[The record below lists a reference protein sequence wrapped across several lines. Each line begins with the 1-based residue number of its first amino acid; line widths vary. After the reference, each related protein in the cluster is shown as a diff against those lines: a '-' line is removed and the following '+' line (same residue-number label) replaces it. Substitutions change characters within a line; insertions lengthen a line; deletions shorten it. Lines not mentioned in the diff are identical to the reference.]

1 MQRFTELR
9 VWQQS
14 HTLVLEVYRL
24 TASFPSHE
32 RFGLVSQLRRA
43 ALSVPTNIAEGAKR
57 ESRRDYSRFLN
68 VAEGSL
74 AETQYLLRVSRD
86 LGYAA
91 EERVRELIS
100 HTSMAAR
107 MLHALRLKVGRT

>member
-9 VWQQS
+9 VWEQS

-57 ESRRDYSRFLN
+57 TSRRDYSRFLN

-100 HTSMAAR
+100 HTSVAAR